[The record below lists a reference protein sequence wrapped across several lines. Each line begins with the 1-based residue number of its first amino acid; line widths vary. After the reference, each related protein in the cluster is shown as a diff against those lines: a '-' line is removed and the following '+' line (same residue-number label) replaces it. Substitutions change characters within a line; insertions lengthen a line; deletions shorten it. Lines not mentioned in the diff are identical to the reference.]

1 MPTYAKIIIEMFIL
15 HLCVEQAPET
25 STPRH
30 MDSSMSRQPFKPSQE
45 QLPKPI
51 PRKPSSLSGH
61 SNITEANLTE
71 ANFSEVYMTETNKS
85 EAKEVQ
91 LNESRTAQ
99 KEAVIEDLLSED
111 SFVKGGEFFV
121 KGGEFATRDKAAMSM
136 SKKELLDEMR
146 KEKHQHHRQIR

>member
-1 MPTYAKIIIEMFIL
+1 MLRIIFTNVIL
-15 HLCVEQAPET
+15 LLHVDQAPET

-51 PRKPSSLSGH
+51 PKKPFSSSGH
-61 SNITEANLTE
+61 SYITEANLTE
-71 ANFSEVYMTETNKS
+71 ATLSEAYMTGASKV
-85 EAKEVQ
+85 EANESQ

-99 KEAVIEDLLSED
+99 KEALIEDLLSED

-121 KGGEFATRDKAAMSM
+121 KDGKFATRDKAAMSM